1 MIAAMHPGMTVHAR
15 LPEHGACDTCS
26 RIEIIEFITMRIPG
40 MRLMMALL
48 AELRCAP
55 HKGSRMN
62 RSMRIMTDGAILEDR
77 LMLPQEGAA
86 FLGMTGIAI
95 VIGCNLAQFRLARR
109 FMCLVTIIA
118 LHLPVTEWMTELLQG
133 L

>member
-1 MIAAMHPGMTVHAR
+1 MHLGMTIHAR
-15 LPEHGACDTCS
+15 LSEHGTCDTCS
-26 RIEIIEFITMRIPG
+26 RTEIIEFITMRIPG
-40 MRLMMALL
+40 MRLMMTLL

-55 HKGSRMN
+55 HKRSRVN
-62 RSMRIMTDGAILEDR
+62 RPMRIMTDGAILEDR
-77 LMLPQEGAA
+77 LMLPQEGTAL
-86 FLGMTGIAI
+86 LGMTGIAI

-109 FMCLVTIIA
+109 FMCLVTVIA